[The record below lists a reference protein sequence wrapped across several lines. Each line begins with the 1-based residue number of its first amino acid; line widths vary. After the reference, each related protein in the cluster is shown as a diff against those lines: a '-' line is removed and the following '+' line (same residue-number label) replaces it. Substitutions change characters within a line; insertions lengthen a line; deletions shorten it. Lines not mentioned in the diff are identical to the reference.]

1 MAPLVQERVAT
12 LGEVPAMVDF
22 LFLADPPRD
31 EAAIDKA
38 LVRDAN
44 AGRILAAAAETYGS
58 CDFDAAGLHRATIGI
73 GEGLELNLRKTQ
85 APIRVAVTGRSRG
98 GGAHRAGGGGAPP
111 PARRFLPA
119 APLVG

>member
-1 MAPLVQERVAT
+1 
-12 LGEVPAMVDF
+12 MVDF

-85 APIRVAVTGRSRG
+85 APIRVAVTGRSVGPPLFESMAALGRDEVVRRVEAALLLARG
-98 GGAHRAGGGGAPP
+98 
-111 PARRFLPA
+111 
-119 APLVG
+119 